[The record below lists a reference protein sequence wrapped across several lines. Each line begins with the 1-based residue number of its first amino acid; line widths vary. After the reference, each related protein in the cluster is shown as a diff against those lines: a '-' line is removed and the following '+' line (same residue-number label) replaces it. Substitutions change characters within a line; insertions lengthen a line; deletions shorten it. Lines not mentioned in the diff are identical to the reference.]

1 MQVNLPCPHC
11 GTSAEIEAEFRFGLP
26 DLSRYEIGDT
36 LRWRDGT
43 RPPDG
48 NLDGEAYT
56 VCPRC
61 GRDFWLRVQVRE
73 DVILWAEVD
82 ASRQGYLL
90 AEPSETFQ
98 LSDLF
103 IIVRRCPYEEPYH
116 TQLEFVVSNGAFH
129 GRTDLYCAVDDLR
142 EIGIA
147 LRNFPARAGDEYR
160 YEYGTEDP
168 QVRFYRYFLLR
179 AYTFDALGNCALQIA
194 INLNAADPEEGI
206 CKFSLRADAASINRL
221 GELFVQFSQLRH
233 LEFRWSLRS
242 AELFER
248 YQLSD
253 FPTSLPVT
261 GLVSILLPINP
272 PVNPSLY
279 PASVSDWDQA
289 AYAVEMGRK
298 TSPVSAFFLVDSLEA
313 VDRCL
318 AWLDALKSYGLP
330 EPAIS
335 AYLDEVRQIYRE
347 HRQVINFDH
356 AFELSWQNQHLSA
369 RLRCHYIKRGQYE
382 IELWIPGVIA
392 SEIKAQFQDGHSG
405 FMCAFMPP
413 AFYD

>member
-1 MQVNLPCPHC
+1 MGMFNYLQVNLPCPRC
-11 GTSAEIEAEFRFGLP
+11 GVSAELEAEFRCGPP
-26 DLSRYEIGDT
+26 DLKRYEIGDT
-36 LRWRDGT
+36 LPWQGAL

-48 NLDGEAYT
+48 NFDGEAYA
-56 VCPRC
+56 VCPHC

-90 AEPSETFQ
+90 PELSETFR
-98 LSDLF
+98 LSDSF

-116 TQLEFVVSNGAFH
+116 TQLEFVASNGAFH
-129 GRTDLYCAVDDLR
+129 GRTDLYCAVEDLQ
-142 EIGIA
+142 EIGLA
-147 LRNFPARAGDEYR
+147 LQKFPSRAGDEYC

-179 AYTFDALGNCALQIA
+179 AYTVDALGNCALQIA
-194 INLNAADPEEGI
+194 INLRAAEPEEGM

-221 GELFVQFSQLRH
+221 GELFVQFAQLRH

-253 FPTSLPVT
+253 FPTCLPVT
-261 GLVSILLPINP
+261 GLIGLVP
-272 PVNPSLY
+272 PAPKRG
-279 PASVSDWDQA
+279 WDQA
-289 AYAVEMGRK
+289 AYAVEMGK
-298 TSPVSAFFLVDSLEA
+298 KISPVSAFFLVDSLA
-313 VDRCL
+313 ALDRSR
-318 AWLDALKSYGLP
+318 AWLEVLKPYGLP
-330 EPAIS
+330 EPATS
-335 AYLDEVRQIYRE
+335 AYLDEVHQVYQER
-347 HRQVINFDH
+347 RQVRNFDH
-356 AFELSWQNQHLSA
+356 DFHLLWKTEQLSA
-369 RLRCHYIKRGQYE
+369 LLRCHSVNPGQYE
-382 IELWIPGVIA
+382 LELWLPGVIA
-392 SEIKAQFQDGHSG
+392 SEIKDQFQDGHSG